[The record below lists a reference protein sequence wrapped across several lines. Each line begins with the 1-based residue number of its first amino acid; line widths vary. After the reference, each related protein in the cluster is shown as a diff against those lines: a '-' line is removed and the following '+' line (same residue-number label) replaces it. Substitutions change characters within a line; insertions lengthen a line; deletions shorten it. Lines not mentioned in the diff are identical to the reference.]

1 MITEEF
7 KNEYVK
13 ARKSWIDHYF
23 SMLNPKQ
30 REAVLATEGP
40 VLILAGAGSGKTT
53 VLIQRIANLMKFGS
67 ASDSDEVPEQFGESA
82 LNALIDG
89 SDEAPFY
96 AALRPTPPWRILAI
110 TFTNKAAEELKNRLE
125 SMIGPSASDI
135 WALTFH
141 AACVRI
147 LRRDAE
153 FLGYET
159 GFTIYDT
166 NDSIG
171 LMKRILKDHNLDEKS
186 WQPRSILAEI
196 SRAKDAK
203 VLPEEY
209 SEAARLNHDSRKMK
223 ISELYTE
230 YSRRLFEANAMDFDD
245 LMLNT
250 VLLLERYED
259 RRL

>member
-96 AALRPTPPWRILAI
+96 AALRPTPP
-110 TFTNKAAEELKNRLE
+110 
-125 SMIGPSASDI
+125 
-135 WALTFH
+135 
-141 AACVRI
+141 
-147 LRRDAE
+147 
-153 FLGYET
+153 
-159 GFTIYDT
+159 
-166 NDSIG
+166 
-171 LMKRILKDHNLDEKS
+171 
-186 WQPRSILAEI
+186 
-196 SRAKDAK
+196 
-203 VLPEEY
+203 
-209 SEAARLNHDSRKMK
+209 
-223 ISELYTE
+223 
-230 YSRRLFEANAMDFDD
+230 
-245 LMLNT
+245 
-250 VLLLERYED
+250 
-259 RRL
+259 